1 MAAGKKTRSKTSR
14 RSRRFQRWGPG
25 SLALLC
31 YLYTTSV
38 LGKRVGLW
46 PFLRAF
52 YPTRKPGNLNWL
64 AWQIR
69 KWLSELHKLG
79 LVSDEKLPGF
89 GGNRVWRLR
98 RPETARIDVSDIADM
113 LTIYLRFSPMQNLW
127 DAPAKR
133 LKRWTLEE
141 LVEKYQARWPLREA

>member
-1 MAAGKKTRSKTSR
+1 MTAGKKSRSTTSR

-38 LGKRVGLW
+38 LGKRIGLW

-52 YPTRKPGNLNWL
+52 YPKRKRGNLYRL
-64 AWQIR
+64 TWQMR
-69 KWLSELHKLG
+69 KWLGELHKLG
-79 LVSDEKLPGF
+79 LVSDEKTPGF
-89 GGNRVWRLR
+89 GGNRVWQLR
-98 RPETARIDVSDIADM
+98 RPETGRIDVSDIADM

-127 DAPAKR
+127 HAPVKR

-141 LVEKYQARWPLREA
+141 LVEKYKASWPLREQ